1 MKKTFN
7 QSLCT
12 AMLASVFLTA
22 SATPVLARQQFG
34 SKQNYPV
41 FTSEKRAN
49 ELTDHQAKN
58 KLNPATKKKLHS
70 RNKAKIKLQEIKPL
84 ADNDNARITLVVKN
98 DWGDGGGYQ
107 VLLDSNATI

>member
-22 SATPVLARQQFG
+22 SVTPVSARQQFG

-41 FTSEKRAN
+41 FTTEKRAN

-58 KLNPATKKKLHS
+58 KLNPATKKKL
-70 RNKAKIKLQEIKPL
+70 
-84 ADNDNARITLVVKN
+84 
-98 DWGDGGGYQ
+98 
-107 VLLDSNATI
+107 ATISLLFTALPKPTNTGL